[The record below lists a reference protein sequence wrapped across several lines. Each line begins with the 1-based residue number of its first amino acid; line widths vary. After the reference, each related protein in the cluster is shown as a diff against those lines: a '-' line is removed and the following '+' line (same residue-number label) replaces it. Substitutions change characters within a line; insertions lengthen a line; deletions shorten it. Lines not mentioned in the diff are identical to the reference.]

1 MAARSKKKIDGRSK
15 TSAANGK
22 LGGRKGANAFIEP
35 FEDLEPPPREP
46 LERGRWMMDLL
57 AADMYR
63 MTQIPRRTTED
74 KELSRDLRA
83 TATAMQRIVPIDTL
97 FEALEKLK
105 AENEV
110 LKEDQGPAETSSRDL
125 TAAVE

>member
-1 MAARSKKKIDGRSK
+1 MAPKKPDGRSK
-15 TSAANGK
+15 TSAANGM
-22 LGGRKGANAFIEP
+22 LGGRKGADAFIEP
-35 FEDLEPPPREP
+35 FANLKPPPKDP
-46 LERGRWMMDLL
+46 LKRGRWLMDLL

-74 KELSRDLRA
+74 KELSKDLRA

-110 LKEDQGPAETSSRDL
+110 LKEDQGPAETSSKDL
-125 TAAVE
+125 TAAVK